1 MQGKEIGQSSGFKLA
16 ELQELEEGSILK
28 VGGREVMVI
37 WSNPLSFTSTRL
49 FVSLSI

>member
-37 WSNPLSFTSTRL
+37 
-49 FVSLSI
+49 